1 MRIDHLEKASEE
13 AQGYLDSLADRSP
26 RCAVNPDGNRL
37 TVQGAR
43 KRYAEVLRLFGLAAD
58 ILDGMD
64 KPMPRPKAKSL
75 KSKK

>member
-1 MRIDHLEKASEE
+1 MRIDHLEKAIAEVV
-13 AQGYLDSLADRSP
+13 AYYQKLDGRSP
-26 RCAVNPDGNRL
+26 RCAMNPDGNRL

-43 KRYAEVLRLFGLAAD
+43 KRFAAAGDLMREAEAILAD
-58 ILDGMD
+58 MD